1 MEIWTRKIANKKPKA
16 SRSQACDWLL
26 SGAVAFLFLKPCNA
40 LAGPLTMGVSSAL
53 PDAQNAQQNP
63 ALAGAMDQTE
73 VMAGPSISIQNNFLV
88 RYPDSGT
95 IEKSLG
101 IMGDLTSFIPAF
113 IYKVNPRLG
122 IGITE
127 IAPPLKLNQKIT
139 GVPIVLLH
147 STQKIDINADVTL
160 RGALGGVVGYR
171 LSDYISL
178 GAKFNYRSVMIDA
191 DVVPEGG
198 GEALAKQHAD
208 QTTTTVT
215 AGVLLEPIP
224 NRLRVGLSTKIFG
237 TNTSATSV
245 ESAFVAQQNSTDGTG
260 KSTTSA
266 TGTFSEFVA
275 GGAFHLSPRRF
286 IAADVDYKAA
296 DPTAKEFSMV
306 DFKEKPVDGYAR
318 LNFRMAGEWA
328 VSRTASMVGG
338 FALENSGKGSGSRSS
353 GDDAGKA
360 GFASTDVI
368 QIYTG
373 QASLTPAQSFMG
385 GMKLYF
391 LNEPKKESEKKE
403 IEVKG
408 KANLRHLEK
417 SGGDKSNDRSNDK
430 SNDRSRATGWIVGF
444 GIGYRNASL
453 GIDDNGE
460 LPGAYQQTRIYIPI
474 EITRRF

>member
-1 MEIWTRKIANKKPKA
+1 MENWTRYK
-16 SRSQACDWLL
+16 SRKSAAG
-26 SGAVAFLFLKPCNA
+26 SGTATSTGPLYFAAAFVFLTSTFS

-53 PDAQNAQQNP
+53 PDAQNAQKNP
-63 ALAGAMDQTE
+63 ALAGAMEQTE

-113 IYKVNPRLG
+113 VYKVNPRLG

-127 IAPPLKLNQKIT
+127 IVPPLKLNQKIS
-139 GVPIVLLH
+139 GVPIVLLR

-160 RGALGGVVGYR
+160 RGALGGVIGYR
-171 LSDYISL
+171 LSDYLSL
-178 GAKFNYRSVMIDA
+178 GAKLNYRSVMIDA

-198 GEALAKQHAD
+198 GEALAIQHAD

-215 AGVLLEPIP
+215 VGVLLEPIP
-224 NRLRVGLSTKIFG
+224 NRLSIGLSTKLFES
-237 TNTSATSV
+237 NTSATSV
-245 ESAFVAQQNSTDGTG
+245 ESAFVAQQNSSDGTG
-260 KSTTSA
+260 KSTSSA

-275 GGAFHLSPRRF
+275 GAAYNFSPRKL

-296 DPTAKEFSMV
+296 DPDAKEFSMV
-306 DFKEKPVDGYAR
+306 DYKEKPVDGYAR
-318 LNFRMAGEWA
+318 LDFRMTGEWA
-328 VSRTASMVGG
+328 VSRTASVVGG
-338 FALENSGKGSGSRSS
+338 FALENSGKGAGRRSS
-353 GDDAGKA
+353 DDDQGKA

-373 QASLTPAQSFMG
+373 QASLVPAQSFMG

-391 LNEPKKESEKKE
+391 LNEPKKDAEKKE
-403 IEVKG
+403 IVKKEIESKNKG
-408 KANLRHLEK
+408 HQRLPEK
-417 SGGDKSNDRSNDK
+417 SEREKSP
-430 SNDRSRATGWIVGF
+430 ATGWIVGF
-444 GIGYRNASL
+444 GIGYRKASL
-453 GIDDNGE
+453 GIDDSGE